1 VTMPQSEVTQDS
13 DTRQQ
18 MIDLMFGYQVTQA
31 VRAVADLSL
40 ADHLG
45 GGGLT
50 AAEVAE
56 REGSAADATFRLM
69 RGAGIAGAPMGAYC
83 GDHQQDV
90 TARRHYFH
98 WPPIQ
103 SDDKTHDR

>member
-1 VTMPQSEVTQDS
+1 VTMSESELMQDS

-40 ADHLG
+40 ADHLA

-56 REGSAADATFRLM
+56 REGRAAHATFRLM
-69 RGAGIAGAPMGAYC
+69 RAVVAVGLLPADSQGRFYSTPPAGNVA
-83 GDHQQDV
+83 
-90 TARRHYFH
+90 
-98 WPPIQ
+98 
-103 SDDKTHDR
+103 